1 METPPSPSRTPTG
14 ALDAARA
21 GFGPLF
27 RENPA
32 FLMLWLGQVFSQTAD
47 KLVFILLVSIIGELT
62 PSSTI
67 MSLSLALHASPS
79 VLLGA
84 PAGVLVDRFDKKR
97 VMVATNVLRAL
108 FVVALGLG
116 GHQSVALAVGLA
128 FAVACAAQPFI
139 PAEGAAMPLVV
150 KQGHLLAANSLF
162 ATTMIGSIIVA
173 FVLGEP
179 LVQWLGTQVASY
191 VVGGGFLVSVAF
203 LALVRY
209 QVPDVHD
216 REHEPFW
223 TQLKSGLAYAFR
235 QRPVRQVLWQQ
246 VALFGMFAAMS
257 VLAIVFAKQELHT
270 NFSWFLAA
278 AGGGMGVG
286 SYVLGHFGAGW
297 NKHRVVLAGFF
308 GTALA
313 LGALAGWGATHVGLA
328 FALAGILGL
337 TASWVAIPLQTRLQE
352 LTPEAL
358 RGKVFGAQNM
368 TLNIATTLPLALA
381 GLAADAI
388 GIRTVIGVVAGWMLL
403 VGALSAW
410 RVSWER

>member
-1 METPPSPSRTPTG
+1 MATPSSSTTGPLET
-14 ALDAARA
+14 ARA

-32 FLMLWLGQVFSQTAD
+32 FLVLWLGQVFSQTAD
-47 KLVFILLVSIIGELT
+47 KLVFILLVSIVGELST
-62 PSSTI
+62 SSTV
-67 MSLSLALHASPS
+67 MSLSLAIHASPN

-97 VMVATNVLRAL
+97 VMIVTNLLRAL
-108 FVVALGLG
+108 FVVGLGLAG
-116 GHQSVALAVGLA
+116 TGSLAVAVALA

-150 KQGHLLAANSLF
+150 GKKNLLAANSLF

-179 LVQWLGTQVASY
+179 LVQWVGTRGASY
-191 VVGGGFLVSVAF
+191 VVGGGFLLSVAF
-203 LALVRY
+203 LAFVRY
-209 QVPDVHD
+209 RETDAHD

-223 TQLKSGLAYAFR
+223 TQLKSGLTYAFTER
-235 QRPVRQVLWQQ
+235 HIRQVLWQQ
-246 VALFGMFAAMS
+246 VALFAMFAAMS
-257 VLAIVFAKQELHT
+257 VLAIVFAKQELHA

-278 AGGGMGVG
+278 AGAGMGVG

-308 GTALA
+308 GTAGA
-313 LGALAGWGATHVGLA
+313 LGVLAVWGALHVGLA
-328 FALAGILGL
+328 FGLAGLLGL
-337 TASWVAIPLQTRLQE
+337 TASLVAIPLQTRLQE
-352 LTPEAL
+352 LTPESL

-368 TLNIATTLPLALA
+368 TLNIATTLPLAVA

-388 GIRTVIGVVAGWMLL
+388 GIRTVIGVVAAWMLG
-403 VGALSAW
+403 VGLLSAF
-410 RVSWER
+410 RVRWEPG